1 MDRAQTVSGIGHL
14 VLILWLLVGDWFWR
28 PADVPPM
35 ETVAVSMVSESEF
48 QAMQDAAPK
57 AEQPDVKPVVK
68 PAPRPEVKAPDPVV
82 PELPAEEP
90 APEPAKPAP
99 KPPAE
104 PAPAPDVPPE
114 VPVSPDPQPNEAPP
128 TVAPVAAEEQPIPQ
142 PTVNQKPKPRPV
154 DRVAAVPVENP
165 DDAPVVADKPTPAVT
180 DQPSPDA
187 QVQEEQKPAEAP
199 EEATTQI
206 VTEDNVAKDAPQLA
220 PTSSPRP
227 RSRPETPVKKP
238 ATETAAAD
246 TQAAAD
252 ADTAALAAALAAA
265 AEQTDTPS
273 TAQASDGGALDVPE
287 GPPMSASEIEGLHVA
302 INKCWNVATMSTE
315 ALNTTITIRVEMN
328 ENGKPDYNSI
338 KLTGYSG
345 GSAASAQTAFEV
357 ARRAVTMCGK
367 NGYDLDPAK
376 YGQWNVLNMTFDPSG
391 MRMR

>member
-14 VLILWLLVGDWFWR
+14 VLILWLLLGDWFWR
-28 PADVPPM
+28 PAETPPM
-35 ETVAVSMVSESEF
+35 EAVAVSMVSETEF
-48 QAMQDAAPK
+48 KAMQDAAPK
-57 AEQPDVKPVVK
+57 ADEPAEAPVVK

-90 APEPAKPAP
+90 APEPVEPA
-99 KPPAE
+99 AE

-128 TVAPVAAEEQPIPQ
+128 TVAPVAAEEQPIPR
-142 PTVNQKPKPRPV
+142 PTVDQKPKPRPV
-154 DRVAAVPVENP
+154 NRVAAVPVQ
-165 DDAPVVADKPTPAVT
+165 DANDTPEVADEATPAVT
-180 DQPSPDA
+180 DQPNPDA
-187 QVQEEQKPAEAP
+187 QIVEEKKDAASP

-206 VTEDNVAKDAPQLA
+206 VTEDNVAEDAPELA

-227 RSRPETPVKKP
+227 RTRPEKTVETP

-246 TQAAAD
+246 TQAAED
-252 ADTAALAAALAAA
+252 ADTAALAAALAEAA
-265 AEQTDTPS
+265 AEPTDAPS

-302 INKCWNVATMSTE
+302 INKCWNVGAMSTE
-315 ALNTTITIRVEMN
+315 ALNTTINIRVEMN
-328 ENGKPDYNSI
+328 ENGKPDYSSI
-338 KLTGYSG
+338 TMTGYSG
-345 GSAASAQTAFEV
+345 GSEASAQTAFEV